1 MQLSHEVHDLR
12 PRRDVERGHRLV
24 GDDERGICAD
34 RTRDNGAL
42 ALAARHFVRIAAR
55 KGPGQAGEG
64 ENLARPLAGR
74 RARKALNAQMLD
86 NRVAESHARV
96 ERAGRIL
103 EHDLPLPTQA
113 DKLGASGA
121 SDRLALEAHFAPA
134 RVLQADEGSP
144 EGALSAAALP
154 DEAKRRAAA
163 DRKINA
169 IDGAQKPFPRKLVMQ
184 GETDRFDDGLTHE
197 ALQQAA

>member
-1 MQLSHEVHDLR
+1 MICARVEN
-12 PRRDVERGHRLV
+12 VERGYRLV
-24 GDDERGICAD
+24 GDDECGIRAD
-34 RTRDNGAL
+34 RSRDNRAL
-42 ALAARHFVRIAAR
+42 PLAAGHFVRIAAR

-74 RARKALNAQMLD
+74 HARKALNAQMLD

-103 EHDLPLPTQA
+103 EHDLPLPAQA
-113 DKLGASGA
+113 DKLRAPGA
-121 SDRLALEAHFAPA
+121 SDRLALEAYFAPA

-144 EGALSAAALP
+144 EGALAAAALP
-154 DEAKRRAAA
+154 DEAERGAAA
-163 DRKINA
+163 DRKIDA
-169 IDGAQKPFPRKLVMQ
+169 VDGAQKPFPRKPVMQ
-184 GETDRFDDGLTHE
+184 GETDRFDDRLAHE